1 MNMMKVK
8 NLIVLGYF
16 KNVFMNYSWEEVV
29 EQHFAIQLP
38 KKKLDIMAADEE
50 AVDKLRQVPANWSIE
65 CEEALVRLMSQHIP
79 PENDHLGSIKNYVE
93 AVDVTS
99 CCVSEILPKISS
111 QLNTNG
117 QCMLLSFGSS
127 CYF

>member
-93 AVDVTS
+93 AVDVSS
-99 CCVSEILPKISS
+99 CCVSKILP
-111 QLNTNG
+111 N
-117 QCMLLSFGSS
+117 
-127 CYF
+127 